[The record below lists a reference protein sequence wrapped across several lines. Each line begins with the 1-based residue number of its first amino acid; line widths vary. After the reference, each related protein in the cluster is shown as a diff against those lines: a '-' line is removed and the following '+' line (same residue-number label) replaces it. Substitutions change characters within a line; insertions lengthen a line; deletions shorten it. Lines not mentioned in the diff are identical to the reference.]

1 MLFLRLETTL
11 HKKMSCSMLSYFS
24 WDNIALVKTL
34 PNVVQ
39 EPPDNIAQEKSM
51 CSVVLILLWQHCT
64 GKILRNVVLETPGNI
79 AEDKKP
85 VQCCRNTPGTTLVK
99 NLCNVAQ
106 ETPDNIAQEKTQCNV
121 VRRMFIW
128 HCLLISFPSK

>member
-1 MLFLRLETTL
+1 
-11 HKKMSCSMLSYFS
+11 MLSYFS

-34 PNVVQ
+34 FNVVQ

-51 CSVVLILLWQHCT
+51 CSVVLILLRQHCT
-64 GKILRNVVLETPGNI
+64 GKILCNVVLETPGNI

-85 VQCCRNTPGTTLVK
+85 VQCFRNTLGTTLVK

-121 VRRMFIW
+121 VRRVFI
-128 HCLLISFPSK
+128 